1 MGASPEE
8 ISIEKVKDAENLVV
22 TRKGTEPGKIVIGAH
37 YDFVDEGCGAVDNWT
52 GIVAIAHAYRS
63 VRQLG
68 AKKTVIFAA
77 FGNEEKGLY
86 GSKGMALAIPTAE
99 VPEYCAMINIDSFGL
114 ALPFAFKEVSSN
126 KLTTVVE
133 DRAAVMKIPFTK
145 ASIPY
150 ASADSASF
158 LVRRIPAVTLS
169 GLSADW
175 ASILHTNKDQVRA
188 VNYTSVYLGYRLA
201 LATWAAVDASPC
213 DAYQE
218 PAPSILQKK

>member
-8 ISIEKVKDAENLVV
+8 VSIEKVKDAQNLVV

-37 YDFVDEGCGAVDNWT
+37 YDFVDEGCGAIDNWT
-52 GIVAIAHAYRS
+52 GIVAMAHAYRS

-86 GSKGMALAIPTAE
+86 GSKGMALAIPSPE

-126 KLTTVVE
+126 KLTSIVE
-133 DRAAVMKIPFTK
+133 DRAAVMKIPFNEV
-145 ASIPY
+145 SIPN

-158 LVRRIPAVTLS
+158 LARRIPAVTLS

-175 ASILHTNKDQVRA
+175 QTILHTNKDQVRA
-188 VNYTSVYLGYRLA
+188 LNYNSVYLGYRLA
-201 LATWAAVDASPC
+201 LATWAVIDASRC
-213 DAYQE
+213 DAYRE
-218 PAPSILQKK
+218 PAPSLSQKK